1 MTLLD
6 IFLCVFVVAFSI
18 YLGLKGYG

>member
-6 IFLCVFVVAFSI
+6 IFLCVFGVAFSI